1 MRDFCVLLVVNRLFC
16 VEPPEEGLEH
26 VTFDDS
32 IITDMAAEKRR
43 GMDEVTACSCWWR
56 CLVADAVP
64 LVRLSVAFGGY

>member
-1 MRDFCVLLVVNRLFC
+1 MLLAVDRLLC
-16 VEPPEEGLEH
+16 VELPDEGFVH

-32 IITDMAAEKRR
+32 IITDITAEKRR

-64 LVRLSVAFGGY
+64 LVRLSAAIGGY